1 MQDYMP
7 DCMRNYMLHC
17 VVRLHIS
24 LMWDNIPHNNSAVK
38 FFLKTLTRSI
48 ETIR

>member
-1 MQDYMP
+1 MP
-7 DCMRNYMLHC
+7 NYMRRW
-17 VVRLHIS
+17 VVRLHINF
-24 LMWDNIPHNNSAVK
+24 MWDNIPQNNFAVK